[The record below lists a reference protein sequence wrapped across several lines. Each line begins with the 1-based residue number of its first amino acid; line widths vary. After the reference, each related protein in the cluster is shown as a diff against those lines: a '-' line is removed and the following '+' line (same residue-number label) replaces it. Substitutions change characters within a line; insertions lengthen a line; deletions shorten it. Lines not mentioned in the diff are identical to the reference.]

1 MWCRMYNLL
10 DQSSLWFRPDGVWVA
25 KVVWMI
31 SILEKDNVLLDLL
44 AICFVFTEV
53 DWTVTKLMLCNVPQT
68 HCTAERKPQSSY
80 FPKIFSFCPFSSN
93 LHG

>member
-10 DQSSLWFRPDGVWVA
+10 DQSSLRFRPDGVWVA

-80 FPKIFSFCPFSSN
+80 FPKIFSFCPFSF
-93 LHG
+93 

>member
-1 MWCRMYNLL
+1 MYNLW

-31 SILEKDNVLLDLL
+31 SILEKDNVLLDVL

-53 DWTVTKLMLCNVPQT
+53 DWTVTGAVQRPTKSLYSREKTPVKL
-68 HCTAERKPQSSY
+68 
-80 FPKIFSFCPFSSN
+80 FSKDFLLLSFFF
-93 LHG
+93 